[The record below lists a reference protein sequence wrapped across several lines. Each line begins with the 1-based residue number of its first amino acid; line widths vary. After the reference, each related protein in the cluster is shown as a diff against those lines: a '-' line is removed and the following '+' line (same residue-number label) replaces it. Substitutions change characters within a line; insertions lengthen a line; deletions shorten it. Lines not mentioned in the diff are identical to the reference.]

1 MPKTDMPDRKRVD
14 AQELRRT
21 IDPSSFDFETTA
33 DIEPLEGTIGQERAL
48 EAIDMGLEMDSCG
61 FNVYASGPVGTGRN
75 STARALT
82 HRKAKELPVPSDW
95 CYVHNFEKPDRPN
108 ALELPAGKGREL
120 SEDMNDLI
128 EDCQSEIPRAFER
141 EEYEKHKSEM
151 MQNVQNKRNQLLREL
166 RDEARKLDHDIQVRP
181 TGVVAVPLVD
191 GEPATGDEFEQL
203 DEETKQDLQEK
214 GEKVRE
220 LIAQKLSQ
228 FHQAQK
234 EDKEKLGEL
243 DRKVALYAVGHLVDE
258 LKEKYENLDEVVDYL
273 EQVKQDIVE
282 NIDLFKN
289 PDEHTQNPLGM
300 QIPVEQLYTK
310 YRVNVLI
317 DNSEAEGAPVVEER
331 HAAHHNLFGQI
342 EYKPRMGGA
351 TTDFTMIKGGSVL
364 DANGGFLILQVIDVL
379 ANPFAWDGLKRAL
392 RTREVRIENIW
403 HKYHPTPSATLRPEP
418 IPVQL
423 TVILVG
429 SPLLYHL
436 LYMLDE
442 DFRRLFKIK
451 ADFDVEMDFSEK
463 HLQRYASF
471 IRAQCTEDEAPPFD
485 REGAARLVEY
495 GMRMAH
501 HQGRLSTQFLYV
513 SDLIAESAQQAI
525 RDEADRVTAKHVE
538 AAVSGRRRRSRMI
551 QDKMQRFIEE
561 GTLLIDTTGEVPGQ
575 VNGLSVYDLGDYRF
589 GAPTRITCVTS
600 VGSAGVVNVERES
613 KMSGSIHDK
622 GVLVITG
629 YLSQQFGQDKPLSLS
644 ARLCFEQTYKGVE
657 GDSASCAEL
666 CSLLSSLADV
676 SLRQDLAITGSV
688 NQRGQVQPVGGI
700 NEKIEGFFEV
710 CEQDGL
716 TGEQGV
722 VMPSRNL
729 QNLMLD
735 RRVVDAVEEGKFHIY
750 AVDTVQEAVELM
762 TGMPAVERRD
772 DNTFPE
778 DSVYG
783 RADQRL
789 REMADVMREYGKGAE
804 GDNGDDEG

>member
-1 MPKTDMPDRKRVD
+1 MQKTDLPDRKRID
-14 AQELRRT
+14 ATDLRRT
-21 IDPSSFDFETTA
+21 IDPSNFDFETTA

-61 FNVYASGPVGTGRN
+61 FNIYASGPVGTGRN
-75 STARALT
+75 STARALAN
-82 HRKAKELPVPSDW
+82 RKAGEMPTPNDW
-95 CYVHNFEKPDRPN
+95 CFVHNFKKPDRPV
-108 ALELPAGKGREL
+108 ALELPAGMGREL
-120 SEDMNDLI
+120 ADDMDDLI
-128 EDCQSEIPRAFER
+128 EDCRTEIPRAFER

-166 RDEARKLDHDIQVRP
+166 REEARELDHDIQVRP

-191 GEPATGDEFEQL
+191 GEPATGDDFEEL
-203 DEETKQDLQEK
+203 DEETKKDLEEK

-220 LIAQKLSQ
+220 LIAQKLSR
-228 FHQAQK
+228 FRQAQK
-234 EDKEKLGEL
+234 EDKEKLEDL
-243 DRKVALYAVGHLVDE
+243 DRKVALYAVGHVVDDLE
-258 LKEKYENLDEVVDYL
+258 EKYSDLDEVVQYL
-273 EQVKQDIVE
+273 DQVKEDIVD

-310 YRVNVLI
+310 YRVNVVV
-317 DNSEAEGAPVVEER
+317 DNSDAEGAPVVEER

-342 EYKPRMGGA
+342 EYKPQMGGA

-364 DANGGFLILQVIDVL
+364 DANGGFLILQVVDVL
-379 ANPFAWDGLKRAL
+379 RNPFAWDALKRAL

-418 IPVQL
+418 IPVEL

-429 SPLLYHL
+429 SPMLYHL

-451 ADFDVEMDFSEK
+451 ADFDVEMDFTEK

-471 IRAQCTEDEAPPFD
+471 IRAQCTEDDAPPFD

-495 GMRMAH
+495 GMRMAD
-501 HQGRLSTQFLYV
+501 HQERLSTQFLYV

-525 RDEADRVTAKHVE
+525 RDGADRVSARHVE
-538 AAVSGRRRRSRMI
+538 AAVTGRRRRSRMI

-666 CSLLSSLADV
+666 CSLLSSLADIP
-676 SLRQDLAITGSV
+676 LRQDVAITGSV

-700 NEKIEGFFEV
+700 NEKVEGFFEV

-762 TGMPAVERRD
+762 TGMPAGERQD
-772 DNTFPE
+772 DGTFPE
-778 DSVYG
+778 DTVYG

-804 GDNGDDEG
+804 GDNGEDEG

>member
-1 MPKTDMPDRKRVD
+1 MSKTDMPDRKRVD
-14 AQELRRT
+14 AADLRRT
-21 IDPSSFDFETTA
+21 VDPGNFDFETTA

-61 FNVYASGPVGTGRN
+61 FNIYASGPVGTGRN
-75 STARALT
+75 STARALAN
-82 HRKAKELPVPSDW
+82 RKAGEMPTPNDW
-95 CYVHNFEKPDRPN
+95 CFVHNFKKPDRPT
-108 ALELPAGKGREL
+108 ALELPAGMGREL
-120 SEDMNDLI
+120 ADDMDDLI
-128 EDCQSEIPRAFER
+128 EDCRTEIPRAFER

-166 RDEARKLDHDIQVRP
+166 REEARELDHDVQVRP

-191 GEPATGDEFEQL
+191 GEPATGEDFEEL
-203 DEETKQDLQEK
+203 DEETKKDLEEK

-220 LIAQKLSQ
+220 LIAQKLSR
-228 FHQAQK
+228 FRQAQK
-234 EDKEKLGEL
+234 EDKEKLEDL
-243 DRKVALYAVGHLVDE
+243 DRKVALYAVGHVVDDLE
-258 LKEKYENLDEVVDYL
+258 EKYSDLDEVVQYL
-273 EQVKQDIVE
+273 DQVKEDIVD

-310 YRVNVLI
+310 YRVNVVV
-317 DNSEAEGAPVVEER
+317 DNADAEGAPVVEER

-364 DANGGFLILQVIDVL
+364 DANGGFLILQVVDVL
-379 ANPFAWDGLKRAL
+379 RNPFAWDALKRAL
-392 RTREVRIENIW
+392 RTRQVRIENMW

-418 IPVQL
+418 IPVHL
-423 TVILVG
+423 TVVLVG
-429 SPLLYHL
+429 SPLLYHM

-451 ADFDVEMDFSEK
+451 ADFDVEMDCNDQ
-463 HLQRYASF
+463 HLERYASF
-471 IRAQCTEDEAPPFD
+471 IGAQCTGEDAPPFD

-495 GMRMAH
+495 GMRMAG
-501 HQGRLSTQFLYV
+501 HQERLSTQFLYV
-513 SDLIAESAQQAI
+513 ADLIAESAHQAI
-525 RDEADRVTAKHVE
+525 RDDSDRVTAEHVE
-538 AAVSGRRRRSRMI
+538 RAVSGRRRRSRMI
-551 QDKMQRFIEE
+551 QDKMQRYIDE

-575 VNGLSVYDLGDYRF
+575 VNGLSVYDLGDYQF

-600 VGSAGVVNVERES
+600 IGSAGVVNVERES

-644 ARLCFEQTYKGVE
+644 ARLCFEQTYKGVD

-676 SLRQDLAITGSV
+676 PLRQDLAITGSV

-700 NEKIEGFFEV
+700 NAKIEGFFEV

-716 TGEQGV
+716 TGDQGV

-735 RRVVDAVEEGKFHIY
+735 RRVVDAVDEGKFHIY

-762 TGMPAVERRD
+762 TGMPAGERQD
-772 DNTFPE
+772 DCSFPE
-778 DSVYG
+778 DTVYG

-789 REMADVMREYGKGAE
+789 REMADVMREYGKPGN
-804 GDNGDDEG
+804 GDNDEDED